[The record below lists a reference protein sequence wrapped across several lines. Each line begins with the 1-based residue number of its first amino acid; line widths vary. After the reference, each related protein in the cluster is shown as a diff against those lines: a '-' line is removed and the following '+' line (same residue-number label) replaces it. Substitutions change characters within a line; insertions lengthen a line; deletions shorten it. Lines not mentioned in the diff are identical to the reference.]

1 MDEAAVTRSAALD
14 AVEDVEP
21 TELRDRIEAQLEGGS
36 MVPGALTILS
46 VRALADGMA
55 SPFTS
60 EDGSLLD
67 PVAKRAAGVQ
77 LIYDGLRLIR
87 ALAHDEPWVDGDRTT
102 GDIDVLVADVLVARG
117 FHLLARTEAAGKA
130 VETVRSFGRDQTV
143 RSETGDAS
151 LNWNLEADIL
161 ELAVVAG
168 SNLGD
173 GSLSPGVTEF
183 ATEMAAQCE
192 YSENGS
198 GGFPATGVVFSENTV
213 DRLSALDSEP
223 GGESVTTSVDD

>member
-1 MDEAAVTRSAALD
+1 MDEATVTRRAALE
-14 AVEDVEP
+14 AVEDVDP
-21 TELRDRIEAQLEGGS
+21 TRLRGRIEDQLEGGS

-60 EDGSLLD
+60 EDNSLLD
-67 PVAKRAAGVQ
+67 PVATRAAGVQ
-77 LIYDGLRLIR
+77 LIYDGLRLTR
-87 ALAHDEPWVDGDRTT
+87 ALAHDEPWEDGDRST
-102 GDIDVLVADVLVARG
+102 GDLDVLVADVLVARG
-117 FHLLARTEAAGKA
+117 FHLLARTEAAAKA
-130 VETVRSFGRDQTV
+130 VETVQSFGRDQTV
-143 RSETGDAS
+143 RNETDDPS

-173 GSLSPGVTEF
+173 GSLSPRVTDF
-183 ATEMAAQCE
+183 ASEMANECDSAG
-192 YSENGS
+192 SES
-198 GGFPATGVVFSENTV
+198 SGFPATGTVFSENTV
-213 DRLSALDSEP
+213 DRLSTLGSES